1 LRSRK
6 VEGVS
11 LKRKGIRLAETS
23 IRLLLLVMGLAFANL
38 GCATDKVALD
48 LTNYLN
54 QGVLNI
60 AELEEKSLARYAS
73 VTGSNYK
80 DDQTTYEALRDYVIP
95 LYKRFIRGLRALQ
108 PETEEVRNLNRIYI
122 DGADSLLEGFKLV
135 MLAIETQDVSLI
147 RPANEYLEKGRLENE
162 RWRNELIAI
171 AGKHGV
177 KPQEKREGER
187 PIWDILLGTP

>member
-1 LRSRK
+1 MSGREIRRHLSGK
-6 VEGVS
+6 TKITILIFTLALACVS
-11 LKRKGIRLAETS
+11 T
-23 IRLLLLVMGLAFANL
+23 

-60 AELEEKSLARYAS
+60 AELEEKSLAHYAS
-73 VTGSNYK
+73 VTGTHYK
-80 DDQTTYEALRDYVIP
+80 DDQTAYEALRDYVIP
-95 LYKRFIRGLRALQ
+95 LYKRFVRGLRAIH

-135 MLAIETQDVSLI
+135 MLAIETQDGSLI

-162 RWRNELIAI
+162 RWRKELIAL
-171 AGKHGV
+171 ADKHGV
-177 KPQEKREGER
+177 EPQTKKEAER
-187 PIWDILLGTP
+187 PIWDILMGTP

>member
-1 LRSRK
+1 LSGK
-6 VEGVS
+6 TE
-11 LKRKGIRLAETS
+11 IITS
-23 IRLLLLVMGLAFANL
+23 ILALAL
-38 GCATDKVALD
+38 ACVSAGCATDKVALD

-80 DDQTTYEALRDYVIP
+80 NDQTTYEALRDYVIP

-108 PETEEVRNLNRIYI
+108 PETEEVRSLNRIYI
-122 DGADSLLEGFKLV
+122 DGAESLLEGFKLV
-135 MLAIETQDVSLI
+135 MLAIDTQDASLI

-162 RWRNELIAI
+162 RWRKELIAL
-171 AGKHGV
+171 AGKHDV
-177 KPQEKREGER
+177 KTQEKKEGESR
-187 PIWDILLGTP
+187 TLDILLGAP

>member
-1 LRSRK
+1 MSGKTKIITLM
-6 VEGVS
+6 
-11 LKRKGIRLAETS
+11 LTLA
-23 IRLLLLVMGLAFANL
+23 LACASS

-54 QGVLNI
+54 QGVLNV

-80 DDQTTYEALRDYVIP
+80 NDQTAYEALRDYVIP

-108 PETEEVRNLNRIYI
+108 PETEEVRSLNRIYI
-122 DGADSLLEGFKLV
+122 DGAESLLEGFKLV
-135 MLAIETQDVSLI
+135 MLAIETHDASLI
-147 RPANEYLEKGRLENE
+147 RPANENLEKGRLENE
-162 RWRNELIAI
+162 KWRKELIAL

-177 KPQEKREGER
+177 KPQDKKER
-187 PIWDILLGTP
+187 PFWEIFIGGQ

>member
-1 LRSRK
+1 MKR
-6 VEGVS
+6 
-11 LKRKGIRLAETS
+11 RKGMRFAGRHA
-23 IRLLLLVMGLAFANL
+23 RLLLLLLALLFANL
-38 GCATDKVALD
+38 GCATDKVAID

-80 DDQTTYEALRDYVIP
+80 NDQTAYEALRDYVIP
-95 LYKRFIRGLRALQ
+95 LYKRFLRGLRALQ
-108 PETEEVRNLNRIYI
+108 PATEEVRNLNRIYL

-135 MLAIETQDVSLI
+135 MLAIEKQDGSLI

-162 RWRNELIAI
+162 RWRNELIAL
-171 AGKHGV
+171 ASKHGV
-177 KPQEKREGER
+177 KPQEKKEGER
-187 PIWDILLGTP
+187 RIWEILLETP

>member
-1 LRSRK
+1 MCGKTKIITLI
-6 VEGVS
+6 VTLALTCVS
-11 LKRKGIRLAETS
+11 A
-23 IRLLLLVMGLAFANL
+23 
-38 GCATDKVALD
+38 GCATDKVATD
-48 LTNYLN
+48 LTNYVN

-73 VTGSNYK
+73 ETGSNYK
-80 DDQTTYEALRDYVIP
+80 DDQTTLEALRDYVIP
-95 LYKRFIRGLRALQ
+95 LYRRFIRGLRALQ
-108 PETEEVRNLNRIYI
+108 PETQEVKELNRIYI

-135 MLAIETQDVSLI
+135 MLAIEKQDASLI

-162 RWRNELIAI
+162 RWRNELVAL

-177 KPQEKREGER
+177 KAQEKKEAQR

>member
-1 LRSRK
+1 LRQ
-6 VEGVS
+6 
-11 LKRKGIRLAETS
+11 KRKRRKRLAGKS
-23 IRLLLLVMGLAFANL
+23 KIIGLVFALALACACT

-73 VTGSNYK
+73 VTGNNYK

-108 PETEEVRNLNRIYI
+108 PETQEVRDLNRIYI
-122 DGADSLLEGFKLV
+122 DGADSLYEGFKLIL
-135 MLAIETQDVSLI
+135 LAIETKDGSLI
-147 RPANEYLEKGRLENE
+147 RPANDYLEKGRLENE
-162 RWRNELIAI
+162 RWRKELIAL
-171 AGKHGV
+171 AGEHGV
-177 KPQEKREGER
+177 KPQEKKEAER

>member
-1 LRSRK
+1 MAGKTKIITVILF
-6 VEGVS
+6 
-11 LKRKGIRLAETS
+11 LNLAC
-23 IRLLLLVMGLAFANL
+23 ACA
-38 GCATDKVALD
+38 GCATDKVSID

-80 DDQTTYEALRDYVIP
+80 NDQTTYEALRDYVIP

-108 PETEEVRNLNRIYI
+108 PETEEVRSLNRIYI
-122 DGADSLLEGFKLV
+122 DGAESLLEGFKLV
-135 MLAIETQDVSLI
+135 MLAIDTQDASLI

-162 RWRNELIAI
+162 RWRKELIAL
-171 AGKHGV
+171 AGKHDV
-177 KPQEKREGER
+177 KTQEKKEGESR
-187 PIWDILLGTP
+187 ILDILLGAP

>member
-1 LRSRK
+1 MAVKSQHPLSRSLCFCSLILTLALAC
-6 VEGVS
+6 VS
-11 LKRKGIRLAETS
+11 A
-23 IRLLLLVMGLAFANL
+23 

-60 AELEEKSLARYAS
+60 AELEQKSLTRYAS

-80 DDQTTYEALRDYVIP
+80 NDETTYEALRDYVIP
-95 LYKRFIRGLRALQ
+95 LYARFIRGLRALQ

-135 MLAIETQDVSLI
+135 MIAIETQDVSLI
-147 RPANEYLEKGRLENE
+147 RPANEYLNKGRLENE
-162 RWRNELIAI
+162 RWRKELIAL
-171 AGKHGV
+171 ADKHGV
-177 KPQEKREGER
+177 KPQEKKEAER